1 MAPHDDALSAL
12 GTRVTVMADGPFA
25 ICRLDPQVPLPSG
38 LTGAQGFVSVT
49 RTPDELSIIC
59 RESLVPPEVQVERGF
74 RLLKVAG
81 PLPFDAIG
89 IIARLSSVLAEAQV
103 SLIPVGTFDTDYLL
117 IRDDVCGR
125 AIVALQDAGFEVS
138 VEGSGL

>member
-1 MAPHDDALSAL
+1 MAPHDDALSAV

-25 ICRLDPQVPLPSG
+25 ICRLDPQAPLPSA
-38 LTGAQGFVSVT
+38 LTGTQGFASMT

-117 IRDDVCGR
+117 VKEEDFGR
-125 AIVALQDAGFEVS
+125 AAEALRRAGHSVAPVA
-138 VEGSGL
+138 